1 MDNLS
6 GVIMDIIKF
15 IKDEMNLEAKA
26 IREVADRIDSK
37 IENAIELLFNCKGKV
52 VVTGMGKT
60 GIIARKIASTLVSTG
75 TTAIFLH
82 AAEGIHGDLGLLDDN
97 DVVIAVSNSGNTN
110 ELTSIIPYIKFRKI
124 PIIALTGNLQS
135 QLAKNAS
142 VTIDC
147 FVPKEYEPF
156 GLVPTSSTTVALAVG
171 DAIAIALLKKRNFN
185 EEDFA
190 KFHPGGTIG
199 KKLICKI
206 EDLMHSGIE
215 NPIVNS
221 SAKMNKA
228 IIEMT
233 SKGLGCT
240 NVIGNDGKLAGIITD
255 GDLRRMI
262 EKGITDLNTNV
273 TEIMIKSPKSMQS
286 QELAVDAL
294 NLMEDNKITMLPIVD
309 ENNKPVGML
318 HMHDLINAGVV
329 G

>member
-1 MDNLS
+1 MDL
-6 GVIMDIIKF
+6 IKF
-15 IKDEMNLEAKA
+15 IKDELKLEAKA
-26 IREVADRIDSK
+26 INQVADRIDAN
-37 IENAIELLFNCKGKV
+37 IEKAIDLILNCEGKV

-82 AAEGIHGDLGLLDDN
+82 AAEGIHGDLGLLEDN
-97 DVVIAVSNSGNTN
+97 DVVIAISNSGNTD

-124 PIIALTGNLQS
+124 PVIALTGNAQS
-135 QLAKNAS
+135 QLAENS
-142 VTIDC
+142 DVVIDC

-171 DAIAIALLKKRNFN
+171 DAIAIALLKKKNFN
-185 EEDFA
+185 KEDFA
-190 KFHPGGTIG
+190 EFHPGGTIG
-199 KKLICKI
+199 KKLIYKI
-206 EDLMHSGIE
+206 ADLMHKAEG
-215 NPIVNS
+215 NPVILHTETL
-221 SAKMNKA
+221 NKA

-240 NVIGNDGKLAGIITD
+240 NIVDKQGKLVGIITD
-255 GDLRRMI
+255 GDLRRI
-262 EKGITDLNTNV
+262 LENGIMDLNVPVKDVMVNQ
-273 TEIMIKSPKSMQS
+273 PKSLTADK
-286 QELAVDAL
+286 LAVEAL

-309 ENNKPVGML
+309 KENKPVGML

>member
-1 MDNLS
+1 
-6 GVIMDIIKF
+6 MDIVKF
-15 IKDEMNLEAKA
+15 IKDELNLEARA
-26 IREVADRIDSK
+26 ISEVAERIDSK
-37 IENAIELLFNCKGKV
+37 IEDAIDLLFNCKSKV
-52 VVTGMGKT
+52 VVTGMGKA
-60 GIIARKIASTLVSTG
+60 GIIARKIAATLASTG

-82 AAEGIHGDLGLLDDN
+82 AAEGIHGDLGLLNKD

-110 ELTSIIPYIKFRKI
+110 ELTSIIPHIKFRKI

-135 QLAKNAS
+135 QLAKNS
-142 VTIDC
+142 DVTIDC

-156 GLVPTSSTTVALAVG
+156 GLVPTSSTTAALAVG
-171 DAIAIALLKKRNFN
+171 DAIAIALLKKHNFN

-190 KFHPGGTIG
+190 QYHPGGTIG

-206 EDLMHSGIE
+206 EDLMHAGE
-215 NPIVNS
+215 DNPIVNNN
-221 SAKMNKA
+221 AKMNKA

-240 NVIGNDGKLAGIITD
+240 NVVGSDGTLVGIITD

-262 EKGITDLNTNV
+262 EKGITDLNIYV
-273 TEIMIKSPKSMQS
+273 TEVMIKCPKSMQP
-286 QELAVDAL
+286 QDLAVDAL
-294 NLMEDNKITMLPIVD
+294 NFMEDNKITMLPIVD
-309 ENNKPVGML
+309 EKNMPVGML

>member
-1 MDNLS
+1 
-6 GVIMDIIKF
+6 MDIIKF
-15 IKDEMNLEAKA
+15 IKDELNLEAKA

-37 IENAIELLFNCKGKV
+37 IENAIDLLFNCEGKV
-52 VVTGMGKT
+52 VVTGMGKA
-60 GIIARKIASTLVSTG
+60 GIIARKIASTLASTG

-135 QLAKNAS
+135 QLAENAN
-142 VTIDC
+142 VIIDC

-190 KFHPGGTIG
+190 QFHPGGTIG

-206 EDLMHSGIE
+206 EDLMHSGKD
-215 NPIVNS
+215 NPLVNVT
-221 SAKMNKA
+221 AKMNKA

-240 NVIGNDGKLAGIITD
+240 NVIDDDGKLVGIITD

-262 EKGITDLNTNV
+262 EKGITDLNISV
-273 TEIMIKSPKSMQS
+273 VEVMIKSPKSMQP

-309 ENNKPVGML
+309 ENNKLIGML

>member
-1 MDNLS
+1 
-6 GVIMDIIKF
+6 MDIIKF
-15 IKDEMNLEAKA
+15 IKDELNLEAKA

-37 IENAIELLFNCKGKV
+37 IENAIDLLFNCEGKV
-52 VVTGMGKT
+52 VVTGMGKA
-60 GIIARKIASTLVSTG
+60 GIIARKISSTLVSTG

-97 DVVIAVSNSGNTN
+97 DVVVAVSNSGNTN

-190 KFHPGGTIG
+190 RFHPGGTIG

-206 EDLMHSGIE
+206 EDLMHSGKN
-215 NPIVNS
+215 NPIVNDT
-221 SAKMNKA
+221 AKMNKA

-240 NVIGNDGKLAGIITD
+240 NVINDDGKLVGIITD

-262 EKGITDLNTNV
+262 EKGITDLNIDV
-273 TEIMIKSPKSMQS
+273 ADVMINSPRSMQK

>member
-1 MDNLS
+1 M
-6 GVIMDIIKF
+6 GVIMDMIKF
-15 IKDEMNLEAKA
+15 IKDELNLEAKA
-26 IREVADRIDSK
+26 IREVADRIDSN
-37 IENAIELLFNCKGKV
+37 IEDAIDLLFNCKGKV
-52 VVTGMGKT
+52 VVTGMGKA
-60 GIIARKIASTLVSTG
+60 GIIGRKIASTLASTG

-124 PIIALTGNLQS
+124 PIIALTGNLKS
-135 QLAKNAS
+135 QLAKNAT

-171 DAIAIALLKKRNFN
+171 DAITVALLKKRNFN
-185 EEDFA
+185 EDDFA
-190 KFHPGGTIG
+190 QFHPGGTIG

-206 EDLMHSGIE
+206 EDLMHSGKE

-221 SAKMNKA
+221 FAKMNNA
-228 IIEMT
+228 VIEMT

-240 NVIGNDGKLAGIITD
+240 NVIGNNGKLIGIITD

-262 EKGITDLNTNV
+262 EKDITDLNTIV
-273 TEIMIKSPKSMQS
+273 TDVMIKDPKSMHPH
-286 QELAVDAL
+286 ELAVDAL
-294 NLMEDNKITMLPIVD
+294 NFMEDNKITMLPIVD
-309 ENNKPVGML
+309 EKNKPVGML

>member
-1 MDNLS
+1 
-6 GVIMDIIKF
+6 MDIIKF
-15 IKDEMNLEAKA
+15 IKDELNLEAKA
-26 IREVADRIDSK
+26 INEVADRIDSK
-37 IENAIELLFNCKGKV
+37 IEDAIELLFNCKGKV

-75 TTAIFLH
+75 STAIFLH
-82 AAEGIHGDLGLLDDN
+82 AAEGIHGDLGLLEDN

-221 SAKMNKA
+221 TAKMNKA

-240 NVIGNDGKLAGIITD
+240 NVIGADGKLVGIITD

-273 TEIMIKSPKSMQS
+273 TEVMVRNPRSMHS

-309 ENNKPVGML
+309 ENNNLVGML

>member
-1 MDNLS
+1 
-6 GVIMDIIKF
+6 MDIIKF
-15 IKDEMNLEAKA
+15 IKDELNLEAKA
-26 IREVADRIDSK
+26 INEVADRIDSN
-37 IENAIELLFNCKGKV
+37 IENAINLLFNCKGKI
-52 VVTGMGKT
+52 VVTGMGKA
-60 GIIARKIASTLVSTG
+60 GIIGRKIASTLASTG

-97 DVVIAVSNSGNTN
+97 DVVVAVSNSGNTN

-124 PIIALTGNLQS
+124 PIIALTGNMQS
-135 QLAKNAS
+135 QLSKNAS
-142 VTIDC
+142 ITIDC

-171 DAIAIALLKKRNFN
+171 DAIAVALLKKRNFN

-190 KFHPGGTIG
+190 QFHPGGTIG

-206 EDLMHSGIE
+206 EDLMHSGKE
-215 NPIVNS
+215 NPIVNDQ
-221 SAKMNKA
+221 AKMNKA
-228 IIEMT
+228 LIEMT

-240 NVIGNDGKLAGIITD
+240 SVIGVDGKLVGIITD
-255 GDLRRMI
+255 GDLRRML
-262 EKGITDLNTNV
+262 EKGITDLNINV
-273 TEIMIKSPKSMQS
+273 QDVMIKSPKSMNPA
-286 QELAVDAL
+286 ELAVDAL

-309 ENNKPVGML
+309 DNNKPVGML

>member
-1 MDNLS
+1 
-6 GVIMDIIKF
+6 MDIVKF
-15 IKDEMNLEAKA
+15 IKDELNLEAKA
-26 IREVADRIDSK
+26 INQVADRIDNK
-37 IENAIELLFNCKGKV
+37 IEEAIDLLFNCKSKV
-52 VVTGMGKT
+52 VVTGMGKA

-82 AAEGIHGDLGLLDDN
+82 AAEGIHGDLGLLSEN
-97 DVVIAVSNSGNTN
+97 DIVIAVSNSGNTN

-135 QLAKNAS
+135 QLAKNAN
-142 VTIDC
+142 VIIDC

-171 DAIAIALLKKRNFN
+171 DAIAIALLKKRNFK

-190 KFHPGGTIG
+190 QFHPGGTIG

-206 EDLMHSGIE
+206 KELMHSGQE
-215 NPIVNS
+215 NPIVNDS
-221 SAKMNKA
+221 VKMKEA

-240 NVIGNDGKLAGIITD
+240 NVIGSEGTLVGIITD

-262 EKGITDLNTNV
+262 ENGITDLNISV
-273 TEIMIKSPKSMQS
+273 IEVMIKSPRTMHQN
-286 QELAVDAL
+286 ELAVDAL
-294 NLMEDNKITMLPIVD
+294 NVMEDNKITMLPIID
-309 ENNKPVGML
+309 DKNKPVGML

>member
-1 MDNLS
+1 
-6 GVIMDIIKF
+6 MDIIKF
-15 IKDEMNLEAKA
+15 IKNELNLEAKA
-26 IREVADRIDSK
+26 INEVADRIDSK
-37 IENAIELLFNCKGKV
+37 IEDAIELLFNCKGKV
-52 VVTGMGKT
+52 VVTGMGKA

-135 QLAKNAS
+135 QLANNAS

-171 DAIAIALLKKRNFN
+171 DAIAITLLKKRNFN

-206 EDLMHSGIE
+206 EDLMHSGKD

-240 NVIGNDGKLAGIITD
+240 NVIGDDGKLVGIITD
-255 GDLRRMI
+255 GDLRRML
-262 EKGITDLNTNV
+262 EKGVTDLNINV
-273 TEIMIKSPKSMQS
+273 TEVMIKSPKSMQP

-309 ENNKPVGML
+309 ENNNLVGML

>member
-1 MDNLS
+1 
-6 GVIMDIIKF
+6 MDIVKF
-15 IKDEMNLEAKA
+15 IKDELNLEAKA
-26 IREVADRIDSK
+26 IREVAERIDSK
-37 IENAIELLFNCKGKV
+37 IEHAIDLLFNCNGKV
-52 VVTGMGKT
+52 VVTGMGKA
-60 GIIARKIASTLVSTG
+60 GIIARKIAATLVSTG

-124 PIIALTGNLQS
+124 PIIALTGNLKS
-135 QLAKNAS
+135 QLAKNAT
-142 VTIDC
+142 VPIDC
-147 FVPKEYEPF
+147 FVPKQYEPF

-171 DAIAIALLKKRNFN
+171 DAIAVALLKKRNFN

-206 EDLMHSGIE
+206 EDLMHSE
-215 NPIVNS
+215 KSNPIVDDK
-221 SAKMNKA
+221 AKMNKA

-240 NVIGNDGKLAGIITD
+240 NVIGTDGKLVGIITD

-262 EKGITDLNTNV
+262 EKGITDLNINV
-273 TEIMIKSPKSMQS
+273 TEVMIKSPRSMHPK
-286 QELAVDAL
+286 ELAVDAL
-294 NLMEDNKITMLPIVD
+294 NFMEENKITMLPIVD
-309 ENNKPVGML
+309 DDNIPVGML

>member
-1 MDNLS
+1 
-6 GVIMDIIKF
+6 MDIIKF
-15 IKDEMNLEAKA
+15 IKDELKLEAKA
-26 IREVADRIDSK
+26 INEVADRIDSK
-37 IENAIELLFNCKGKV
+37 IEDAIELLFNCKGKV

-75 TTAIFLH
+75 STAIFLH

-171 DAIAIALLKKRNFN
+171 DAIAITLLKKRNFN
-185 EEDFA
+185 EDDFA

-206 EDLMHSGIE
+206 EDLMHSGKD
-215 NPIVNS
+215 NSIVNS

-240 NVIGNDGKLAGIITD
+240 NVIDTNGKLVGIITD

-262 EKGITDLNTNV
+262 EKGITDLNINV
-273 TEIMIKSPKSMQS
+273 TEVMIKFPKSMQP

-309 ENNKPVGML
+309 ENNNLVGML

>member
-1 MDNLS
+1 
-6 GVIMDIIKF
+6 MDIIKF
-15 IKDEMNLEAKA
+15 IKDELNLEAKA
-26 IREVADRIDSK
+26 ISEVADRIDSK
-37 IENAIELLFNCKGKV
+37 IEIAIDLLFNCKGKV
-52 VVTGMGKT
+52 VITGMGKA
-60 GIIARKIASTLVSTG
+60 GIIAHKIAATLVSTG

-110 ELTSIIPYIKFRKI
+110 ELTSIIPYIKFHKI

-142 VTIDC
+142 ITIDC

-171 DAIAIALLKKRNFN
+171 DAIAITLLKKRNFN

-206 EDLMHSGIE
+206 EDLMHKGDK
-215 NPIVNS
+215 NPVIKQNETL
-221 SAKMNKA
+221 NKA

-240 NVIGNDGKLAGIITD
+240 NVIGTDGKLAGIITD
-255 GDLRRMI
+255 GDLRRI
-262 EKGITDLNTNV
+262 LEKGIMDLNV
-273 TEIMIKSPKSMQS
+273 PVVDVMVKSPRSMHP

-294 NLMEDNKITMLPIVD
+294 TLMEDNKITMLPIVD
-309 ENNKPVGML
+309 ENNKPIGML